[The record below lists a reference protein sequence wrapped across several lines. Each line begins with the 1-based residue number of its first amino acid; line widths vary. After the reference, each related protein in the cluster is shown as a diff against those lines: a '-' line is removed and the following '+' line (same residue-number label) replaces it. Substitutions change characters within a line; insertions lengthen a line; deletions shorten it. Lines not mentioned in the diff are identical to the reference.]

1 MADSKHAAGP
11 DASDRFRP
19 PHPIDL
25 RRTLGPSLRWPTGT
39 VRPDGVWRATRTP
52 AGTATVRLRSFGDGS
67 IDVQAWGDGASWAV
81 EHAPDMAGANDDA
94 GDFSSRGHPLV
105 RDLIGRF
112 PGMCIPRTRAVF
124 EHLTIAILEQ
134 KVQGRQARRA
144 YRAIVGRWG
153 TRAPGPAAAF
163 GLRLAPA
170 PEVVERIP
178 AWALHECNVE
188 RKRAVTLI
196 AAARY
201 AGRLE
206 ECVDLPSLA
215 AAARLTT
222 LPGIG
227 AWTAA
232 EVAVTALG
240 DTDAVSVGDF
250 HLPNTVA
257 HALAGDVRA
266 DDARMLELLEPW
278 RGQRARV
285 VKLIEASGVRAPK
298 FGPRLTLQDIRGL

>member
-1 MADSKHAAGP
+1 MPGP
-11 DASDRFRP
+11 DASNRFRP
-19 PHPIDL
+19 SHPVDL
-25 RRTLGPSLRWPTGT
+25 RRTLGPSLRRPTGA

-52 AGTATVRLRSFGDGS
+52 AGPATVRLRSMGDGS
-67 IDVQAWGDGASWAV
+67 IDAQAWGAGAAWAV
-81 EHAPDMAGANDDA
+81 EHAPDMAGATDDA

-105 RDLIGRF
+105 RELIGRF
-112 PGMCIPRTRAVF
+112 PGLRIPRTLAVF

-153 TRAPGPAAAF
+153 EPAPGPAGAF
-163 GLRLAPA
+163 GLRLAPS
-170 PEVVERIP
+170 PEVVARIP
-178 AWALHECNVE
+178 AWALHSCNVE
-188 RKRAVTLI
+188 RKRAVTLV

-206 ECVDLPSLA
+206 ECTSLPPLA

-227 AWTAA
+227 PWTAA

-250 HLPNTVA
+250 HLPNTVSF
-257 HALAGDVRA
+257 ALAGDVRA

-285 VKLIEASGVRAPK
+285 VKLIEAAGISAPK
-298 FGPRLTLQDIRGL
+298 FGPRLELQDIRGL